1 MQYARKKISDR
12 QEPIIHIDAAKW
24 KLKNVL
30 VFFHASFEKK
40 LMDYNSTVKM

>member
-1 MQYARKKISDR
+1 MYEKKISDR
-12 QEPIIHIDAAKW
+12 QKPIIHIDAAKW
-24 KLKNVL
+24 KKLKNVL